1 MPLIHQGTFYDVL
14 GAILALYFL
23 WLPIV
28 LVYIF
33 WILWV
38 YYVRSSFVSKIDW
51 VLLEIKLPREIHKT
65 PKAMEVVFNALHN
78 TSDGGF
84 FMKYWNGFVRS
95 WFSLEI
101 ASINGDIH
109 FFVYAQRFFRN
120 LVESQ
125 IYSQYPDVEIIEV
138 DDYAKLPLV
147 PGFKDEWDSF
157 GMEFGL
163 IKEDVYPIKTY
174 VDYGLHE
181 TMTKEEQK
189 IDPITSFLEV
199 MGSLKEGEQIWFQ
212 VLALASRKNW
222 KSDAEKAISKLS
234 GNPEDE
240 QKPSP
245 GTGEAIKAIEK
256 NVSKLG
262 FEVGVRAV
270 YLAKKDKFNQVN
282 IPAIMGV
289 MKQYNTQNLNG
300 FKPTSTTSVDFFFK
314 NRRERVLKS
323 TMIDAY
329 RKRSCFHVP
338 YEKKTFVFNTEELA
352 TVYHF
357 PGRVAETPTFGRV
370 EAKKGEAPSNL
381 PV

>member
-14 GAILALYFL
+14 GAILGLYFL
-23 WLPIV
+23 WLPPV
-28 LVYIF
+28 LIYIF

-38 YYVRSSFVSKIDW
+38 YYVRSKFVSKIDW
-51 VLLEIKLPREIHKT
+51 VLLEIKLPREIYKT

-84 FMKYWNGFVRS
+84 FKKYWKGFVRV

-109 FFVYAQRFFRN
+109 FFINTQRFFRN

-125 IYSQYPDVEIIEV
+125 VYSQFPDVEIVEV
-138 DDYAKLPLV
+138 DDYTKLSLA
-147 PGFKDEWDSF
+147 PGFKEEWDSF

-163 IKEDVYPIKTY
+163 VKEDVYPIKTY
-174 VDYGLHE
+174 VDYGLQDAG
-181 TMTKEEQK
+181 TKEEHK
-189 IDPITSFLEV
+189 VDPITSLIEV
-199 MGSLKEGEQIWFQ
+199 MGSLKDGEQIWFQ

-222 KSDAEKAISKLS
+222 KGDAEKEISKLA
-234 GNPEDE
+234 GDPEDE
-240 QKPSP
+240 QKSP
-245 GTGEAIKAIEK
+245 GKGEAIKAIEK
-256 NVSKLG
+256 NVAKLG
-262 FEVGVRAV
+262 FEVGIRAV

-300 FKPTSTTSVDFFFK
+300 FKPTNTTSVDFFFK
-314 NRRERVLKS
+314 NKRERVLKS

-329 RKRSCFHVP
+329 RKRSYFHVP

-381 PV
+381 PI